1 MHFST
6 PARILR
12 SCLPLFAASA
22 VFVSVPTA
30 HAEPDDF
37 SAWTLS
43 LSPTFSMPLSS
54 GDFKPNE
61 LFASAWG
68 GSVGA
73 EYQLSSYMTSSLPL
87 SLRLGMAYSSGGLLP
102 SGGIEVPGAST
113 SLSLA
118 PRLRLLGFMD
128 AGLSIGKLSTGTS
141 STYGATRV
149 GGGLGFSVMD
159 SLDARLD
166 ASLLYKF
173 GLYGGLGVSLGV
185 GYRLPE
191 ASSSGGLKLL
201 ELGALKLDNVFPIFR
216 SYYDD
221 NPVGT
226 VTVANSGKK
235 AATNVRVSFLIR
247 QYMDGAKECAVIP
260 RIEPGKSVTIPLYG
274 LFNDS
279 ILSVTEATKVTAAVS
294 VEYGGGTILN
304 RTATVLVY
312 DRNALTWK
320 DDRHA
325 VSSKDPWVLDLSGN
339 IVSAVKGSRNP
350 EVPANLQT
358 GVAFHEGLRA
368 YGIAYVLS
376 PSRPFAQAIVDTAAI
391 DSLKFPRQTLGYR
404 AGDCA
409 DLSVL
414 YASLFEAAGIE
425 TAFVTVPGH
434 IFMAFNL
441 GITSDEAKAQAIDE
455 REFIVAGGKLWIPVE
470 TTMRDSGF
478 LEVWRKAASQ
488 WRTATARGEA
498 GFFPVH
504 EAWRTFA
511 PVGLPADGS
520 NVVAPA
526 ADKVA
531 AGFEPELAKVV
542 KLGMNA
548 RLTRLGPLPA
558 SGTAKYL
565 NDRGVIY
572 AKYGMFA
579 EAERDLKKAAADQF
593 APAVI
598 NLGNV
603 AFMKSDY
610 RAAYDYFSRAAK
622 LSPDNPRLLV
632 SLATAAAS
640 MGRTDEVIA
649 TLERVSKL
657 DQKIA
662 ERYASLVQSSSSATR
677 AAEAGKGEI
686 IWF

>member
-1 MHFST
+1 MHVST

-22 VFVSVPTA
+22 LLVSVPIA
-30 HAEPDDF
+30 QAGPDDF

-43 LSPTFSMPLSS
+43 LSPSFSMPLSS
-54 GDFKPNE
+54 GDFKANE

-73 EYQLSSYMTSSLPL
+73 EYELPSYLSSSLPL

-102 SGGIEVPGAST
+102 SGGIDVPGTLSETSLLAGAST
-113 SLSLA
+113 SLYLA

-128 AGLSIGKLSTGTS
+128 AGLSFGKLSTGSS
-141 STYGATRV
+141 STYGASRV

-166 ASLLYKF
+166 ASFLYKF

-191 ASSSGGLKLL
+191 ATSSGGPGLL
-201 ELGALKLDNVFPIFR
+201 ELGALELDNVFPIFR

-226 VTVANSGKK
+226 VTIVNAGKK
-235 AATNVRVSFLIR
+235 AATNVRVSFLIK

-260 RIEPGKSVTIPLYG
+260 RIEPGKSVQLPLYG

-279 ILSVTEATKVTAAVS
+279 ILGVTEATKATAEVS

-325 VSSKDPWVLDLSGN
+325 AAFVSSKDPWVLDLSGN
-339 IVSAVKGSRNP
+339 IVSAVKNSRNA

-358 GVAFHEGLRA
+358 GIAFHEGLRA
-368 YGIAYVLS
+368 YGIGYVLS
-376 PSRPFAQAIVDTAAI
+376 PSRPFARAVVDTAAV

-414 YASLFEAAGIE
+414 YASFFEAAGIE

-434 IFMAFNL
+434 IFMAFDS
-441 GITSDEAKAQAIDE
+441 GITSEEAQAQALDE
-455 REFIVAGGKLWIPVE
+455 RELIMAEGKVWIPVE

-478 LEVWRKAASQ
+478 LDVWRKAASQ
-488 WRTATARGEA
+488 WRSATAKGEA
-498 GFFPVH
+498 GFYPVQ
-504 EAWRTFA
+504 RR
-511 PVGLPADGS
+511 G
-520 NVVAPA
+520 
-526 ADKVA
+526 
-531 AGFEPELAKVV
+531 
-542 KLGMNA
+542 
-548 RLTRLGPLPA
+548 RLTPP
-558 SGTAKYL
+558 
-565 NDRGVIY
+565 
-572 AKYGMFA
+572 
-579 EAERDLKKAAADQF
+579 
-593 APAVI
+593 
-598 NLGNV
+598 
-603 AFMKSDY
+603 
-610 RAAYDYFSRAAK
+610 
-622 LSPDNPRLLV
+622 
-632 SLATAAAS
+632 
-640 MGRTDEVIA
+640 
-649 TLERVSKL
+649 
-657 DQKIA
+657 
-662 ERYASLVQSSSSATR
+662 
-677 AAEAGKGEI
+677 
-686 IWF
+686 